1 MTLIQKVREQQVA
14 ARVARIQSASVL
26 TTLLGE
32 AQMVGKNNGNRE
44 PTDEEVVAVVQ
55 KFLKNIDET
64 LRVASDVQV
73 RETLQQEAAV
83 LKAFLP
89 RQMDKN
95 ELTELAKTCAT
106 MPAFMQL
113 LKKEHAGQ
121 YDGKTASEIARSIFK

>member
-1 MTLIQKVREQQVA
+1 MTLIQTVREQQVA
-14 ARVARIQSASVL
+14 ARVSRLSSAAVL

-32 AQMVGKNNGNRE
+32 AQMVGKNAGNRE
-44 PTDEEVVAVVQ
+44 PTNEEVVAVVQ

-64 LRVASDVQV
+64 LRVVTDGQARSVL
-73 RETLQQEAAV
+73 EQEATV

-89 RQMDKN
+89 RQMDKD
-95 ELTELAKTCAT
+95 ELAEIAKTCPT

-113 LKKEHAGQ
+113 LKKEYAGQ